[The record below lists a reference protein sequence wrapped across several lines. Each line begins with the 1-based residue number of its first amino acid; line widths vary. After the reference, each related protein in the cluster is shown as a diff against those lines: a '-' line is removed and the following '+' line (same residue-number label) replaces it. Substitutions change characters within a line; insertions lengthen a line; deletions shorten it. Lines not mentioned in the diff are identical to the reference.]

1 MGKRW
6 DSGQLV
12 IPGPIEDTEG
22 IKRLAPTPDAVQT
35 IVRSVPLG
43 RMGTKQ
49 DVANLVLF
57 LASPWAAYISGAR
70 LMALEPEWRGWSGP
84 KYAII
89 IEHNVAYLM
98 SAFGPKQTW
107 PIALHMSAFGVKRTL
122 KLLHKPN

>member
-6 DSGQLV
+6 DSTQLV

-22 IKRLAPTPDAVQT
+22 IKRLAPTPEVVQT

-57 LASPWAAYISGAR
+57 LASPWATYISGAVI
-70 LMALEPEWRGWSGP
+70 PVDGGWSVNG
-84 KYAII
+84 AGGQ
-89 IEHNVAYLM
+89 A
-98 SAFGPKQTW
+98 S
-107 PIALHMSAFGVKRTL
+107 TL
-122 KLLHKPN
+122 RS